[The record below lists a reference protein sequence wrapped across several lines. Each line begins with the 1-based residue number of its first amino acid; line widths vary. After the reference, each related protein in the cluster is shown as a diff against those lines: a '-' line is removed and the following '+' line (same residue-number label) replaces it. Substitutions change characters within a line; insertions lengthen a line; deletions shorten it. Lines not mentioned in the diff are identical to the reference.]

1 MHGVEH
7 EGEEDDQEAGHRHQ
21 HRPGAVP
28 QGDGAV
34 RAAADV
40 DRAAASPVEVV
51 ILEAG
56 HLGQVW
62 WGQGE

>member
-7 EGEEDDQEAGHRHQ
+7 EGKEDDQEAGHRHQ

-40 DRAAASPVEVV
+40 DRAPASPVEVV
-51 ILEAG
+51 ILEANY
-56 HLGQVW
+56 LGQV
-62 WGQGE
+62 